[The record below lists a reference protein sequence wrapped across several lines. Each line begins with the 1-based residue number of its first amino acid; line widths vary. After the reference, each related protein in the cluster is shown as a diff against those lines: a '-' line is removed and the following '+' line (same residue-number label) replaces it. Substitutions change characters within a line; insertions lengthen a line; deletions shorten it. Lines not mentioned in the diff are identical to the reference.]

1 MRLTRVYF
9 PGELATGGEI
19 ALPEAAA
26 THVARVLRLRAGDPL
41 TVFDG
46 RGNSCRAEIAT
57 LAGPQL
63 VVPVDN
69 ARYALN
75 AANARWGSL
84 YDALYG
90 TNVIPED
97 GGAEKG
103 RGYNPVRGERVIAKA
118 NEFLDAS
125 VPLAG
130 GKWADVVDIDVTG
143 TRLACRVRDG
153 RTTTG

>member
-1 MRLTRVYF
+1 M
-9 PGELATGGEI
+9 
-19 ALPEAAA
+19 
-26 THVARVLRLRAGDPL
+26 
-41 TVFDG
+41 
-46 RGNSCRAEIAT
+46 
-57 LAGPQL
+57 AGPQL

-69 ARYALN
+69 PRYALN

-97 GGAEKG
+97 DGAEKG

-118 NEFLDAS
+118 NEFLDQA

-130 GKWADVVDIDVTG
+130 SQVGRRRPALDVAGG
-143 TRLACRVRDG
+143 TPRVPLARRPQRDASPTRRSSSG
-153 RTTTG
+153 CDAPAMR